1 MSSVR
6 CNYVIAVIGREASG
20 RGQMWGAPDNGGQSG
35 ASMFF
40 KTVSGGA
47 STAPGRLWGVR
58 GALAAGTLA
67 ATLLGVDALRA
78 ETIGGALVKA
88 YFNNPDI
95 NQQRAAVRASDE
107 NVPKAI
113 SGYRP
118 TVSAEA
124 DASVQQ
130 TDVGTPNLQGGF
142 PALGG
147 GSSDIFSRPRGYGL
161 TVNQTLWN
169 GNRTFNSVR
178 GAESGVMAARETL
191 RNTEQN
197 VLLDGVT
204 DYMNVLRDTAILELD
219 RNNVEVLQE
228 QLRQTKDRFAVGEVT
243 RTDVAQ
249 AEASLAGAQ
258 ATALSAQ
265 STLQTS
271 IANYRQVIGEEPK
284 SLAPVRALERPLPK
298 SLVQAIAIS
307 QVEHPAIVGSLHG
320 VDAAALNIKVIE
332 GALYPTVGLVGQ
344 VAQRFDVSGLAVP
357 NHELS
362 ASLQGQITI
371 PIYDGGTTYA
381 STRQAKEQLGQQEL
395 QTDLQRD
402 KVRAAVVSAWGVN
415 ENSVGIIRSAKA
427 QVAAAEIAL
436 AGIREEAKVGQR
448 TTFDVLTAQQT
459 LLNARVQL
467 VVAQHDQVVA
477 SYAVLAAIGRL
488 STANLGLA
496 ANQYDPKVHFDQVK
510 DKWFGLRTPD
520 GR

>member
-1 MSSVR
+1 L
-6 CNYVIAVIGREASG
+6 A
-20 RGQMWGAPDNGGQSG
+20 
-35 ASMFF
+35 
-40 KTVSGGA
+40 
-47 STAPGRLWGVR
+47 GV
-58 GALAAGTLA
+58 LLSAGPSQ
-67 ATLLGVDALRA
+67 A

-88 YFNNPDI
+88 YFKNPDI

-107 NVPKAI
+107 NVPKATA
-113 SGYRP
+113 GYRP
-118 TVSAEA
+118 TVTAEG
-124 DASVQQ
+124 DAAVQQ
-130 TDVGTPNLQGGF
+130 TDFYGQAIPGLDGCCSKTY
-142 PALGG
+142 
-147 GSSDIFSRPRGYGL
+147 SRPRGYGL
-161 TVNQTLWN
+161 TVNQNLWN
-169 GNRTFNSVR
+169 GNRTDNSVR
-178 GAESGVMAARETL
+178 EAESGVMAARETL

-204 DYMNVLRDTAILELD
+204 FYMNVLRDSAILGLD
-219 RNNVEVLQE
+219 RNNVDVLQE
-228 QLRQTKDRFAVGEVT
+228 QLRQTRDRFTVGEVT

-258 ATALSAQ
+258 ATALAAQ

-271 IANYRQVIGEEPK
+271 IANYRQTIGDEPK
-284 SLAPVRALERPLPK
+284 NLDPVKALDKPLPK
-298 SLVQAIAIS
+298 TLASALAIS

-320 VDAAALNIKVIE
+320 VDAAELNIKVIE
-332 GALYPTVGLVGQ
+332 GALYPTAGLTGQ
-344 VAQRFDVSGLAVP
+344 ISQRWDVAGDSVP
-357 NHELS
+357 NRAIT
-362 ASLQGQITI
+362 ASLMGQISV
-371 PIYDGGTTYA
+371 PIYDGGATYA

-415 ENSVGIIRSAKA
+415 ENSVAIIRSAKA

-467 VVAQHDQVVA
+467 VSAQHDQVVA
-477 SYAVLAAIGRL
+477 SYAVMSAIGRL

-496 ANQYDPKVHFDQVK
+496 ATQYDPKVHFDQVK

>member
-1 MSSVR
+1 MFSLSW
-6 CNYVIAVIGREASG
+6 AVGTSDDSKSF
-20 RGQMWGAPDNGGQSG
+20 GA
-35 ASMFF
+35 ARR
-40 KTVSGGA
+40 V
-47 STAPGRLWGVR
+47 
-58 GALAAGTLA
+58 ALAAALA
-67 ATLLGVDALRA
+67 GGLLSGGPLQA
-78 ETIGGALVKA
+78 ETIGGALIKA

-107 NVPKAI
+107 NVPKATAA
-113 SGYRP
+113 YRP
-118 TVSAEA
+118 TITAEG
-124 DASVQQ
+124 DAAVQQ
-130 TDVGTPNLQGGF
+130 SNGALPAAAGGPF
-142 PALGG
+142 
-147 GSSDIFSRPRGYGL
+147 SIFSKPRGYGL

-169 GNRTFNSVR
+169 GNRTDNSVR
-178 GAESGVMAARETL
+178 EAESGVMAARETL

-204 DYMNVLRDTAILELD
+204 FYMNVLRDAAILELD
-219 RNNVEVLQE
+219 RNNVDVLQE
-228 QLRQTKDRFAVGEVT
+228 QLRQTRDRFTVGEVT

-258 ATALSAQ
+258 ATALAAQ
-265 STLQTS
+265 STLLTS
-271 IANYRQVIGEEPK
+271 LANYRQTIGDEPK
-284 SLAPVRALERPLPK
+284 NLQPVKALDKPLPK
-298 SLVQAIAIS
+298 TLTEAIAIS

-320 VDAAALNIKVIE
+320 VDAAELNIKVIE
-332 GALYPTVGLVGQ
+332 GALYPTVGLTGQ
-344 VAQRFDVSGLAVP
+344 LSQRWDVSSVAVP
-357 NHELS
+357 NTAFT
-362 ASLQGQITI
+362 ASLMGQINI
-371 PIYDGGTTYA
+371 PIYDGGATYA

-415 ENSVGIIRSAKA
+415 ENSVAIIRSAKA

-467 VVAQHDQVVA
+467 VSAQHDQVVA
-477 SYAVLAAIGRL
+477 SYAVMSAIGRL

-496 ANQYDPKVHFDQVK
+496 ATQYDPKVHFDQVK

>member
-1 MSSVR
+1 MRSLR
-6 CNYVIAVIGREASG
+6 SG
-20 RGQMWGAPDNGGQSG
+20 AKICDERAAKCQARRATAAENG

-40 KTVSGGA
+40 FGIAVGAPGA
-47 STAPGRLWGVR
+47 SGRVWGAR
-58 GALAAGTLA
+58 GVALAAAVAGS
-67 ATLLGVDALRA
+67 LLGAGAARA
-78 ETIGGALVKA
+78 ETIGGALIKA

-107 NVPKAI
+107 NVPKATA
-113 SGYRP
+113 GYRP
-118 TVSAEA
+118 TVTAEA
-124 DASVQQ
+124 DAGIQQ
-130 TDVGTPNLQGGF
+130 TNAGL
-142 PALGG
+142 PASAG
-147 GSSDIFSRPRGYGL
+147 GSQSVFSRPRGYGL
-161 TVNQTLWN
+161 TVNETLWN
-169 GNRTFNSVR
+169 GDRTFNSVR
-178 GAESGVMAARETL
+178 QAESGVMAARETL

-204 DYMNVLRDTAILELD
+204 NYMNVLRDTAILDLD

-271 IANYRQVIGEEPK
+271 IANYRQTIGEEPK
-284 SLAPVRALERPLPK
+284 NLSPVKPVDKPLPR
-298 SLVQAIAIS
+298 SLTEAIAIS

-332 GALYPTVGLVGQ
+332 GALYPTVGLTGQ
-344 VAQRFDVSGLAVP
+344 VSQRFDVNGEPVP
-357 NHELS
+357 NNALT
-362 ASLQGQITI
+362 ASLVGQISI
-371 PIYDGGTTYA
+371 PIYDGGVTYA

-415 ENSVGIIRSAKA
+415 ENSVGIIKSAKA
-427 QVAAAEIAL
+427 QVVAAEIAL

-459 LLNARVQL
+459 LLNARVLL
-467 VVAQHDQVVA
+467 VSAQHDQVVA
-477 SYAVLAAIGRL
+477 SYAVLSAIGRL
-488 STANLGLA
+488 STVNLGLA
-496 ANQYDPKVHFDQVK
+496 ATQYDPKVHFDQVK

>member
-1 MSSVR
+1 MFSLSRAVGSSGDSKRFGPVR
-6 CNYVIAVIGREASG
+6 RVAFAAALAGILL
-20 RGQMWGAPDNGGQSG
+20 NGGPLQ
-35 ASMFF
+35 
-40 KTVSGGA
+40 
-47 STAPGRLWGVR
+47 
-58 GALAAGTLA
+58 
-67 ATLLGVDALRA
+67 A

-88 YFNNPDI
+88 YFKNPDI
-95 NQQRAAVRASDE
+95 NQQRAAVRATDE
-107 NVPKAI
+107 NVPKATA
-113 SGYRP
+113 GYRP
-118 TVSAEA
+118 TVTAEG

-130 TDVGTPNLQGGF
+130 SNGGL
-142 PALGG
+142 PAPGG
-147 GSSDIFSRPRGYGL
+147 PFSIYSRPRGYGL
-161 TVNQTLWN
+161 TVNETLWN
-169 GNRTFNSVR
+169 GNRTDNSVR
-178 GAESGVMAARETL
+178 EAESGVMAARETL

-204 DYMNVLRDTAILELD
+204 FYMNVLRDSAILGLD
-219 RNNVEVLQE
+219 RNNVDVLQE
-228 QLRQTKDRFAVGEVT
+228 QLRQTRDRFTVGEVT

-258 ATALSAQ
+258 ATALAAQ

-271 IANYRQVIGEEPK
+271 IANYRQTIGDEPK
-284 SLAPVRALERPLPK
+284 NLDPVKALDKPLPK
-298 SLVQAIAIS
+298 TLVDALAIS

-320 VDAAALNIKVIE
+320 VDAAELNIKVIE
-332 GALYPTVGLVGQ
+332 GALYPTVGLTGQ
-344 VAQRFDVSGLAVP
+344 ISQRFDVSGTAVP
-357 NHELS
+357 NNAFT
-362 ASLQGQITI
+362 ASLMGQISI
-371 PIYDGGTTYA
+371 PIYDGGATYA

-415 ENSVGIIRSAKA
+415 ENSVAIIRSAKA

-467 VVAQHDQVVA
+467 VSAQHDQVVA
-477 SYAVLAAIGRL
+477 SYAVMSAIGRL

-496 ANQYDPKVHFDQVK
+496 ATQYDPKVHFDQVK

>member
-1 MSSVR
+1 MFSFGS
-6 CNYVIAVIGREASG
+6 AVGISG
-20 RGQMWGAPDNGGQSG
+20 DSKCAWAARRVAFAAAFAGALLNGGPLQ
-35 ASMFF
+35 
-40 KTVSGGA
+40 
-47 STAPGRLWGVR
+47 
-58 GALAAGTLA
+58 
-67 ATLLGVDALRA
+67 A

-88 YFNNPDI
+88 YFKNPDI

-107 NVPKAI
+107 NVPKATA
-113 SGYRP
+113 GYRP

-124 DASVQQ
+124 DTSIQQ
-130 TDVGTPNLQGGF
+130 TNINEQGTLIAP
-142 PALGG
+142 
-147 GSSDIFSRPRGYGL
+147 GSTAVFSKPRGYGL
-161 TVNQTLWN
+161 TVNQNLWN
-169 GNRTFNSVR
+169 GNRTFNSVSE
-178 GAESGVMAARETL
+178 AESAVMAARETL

-204 DYMNVLRDTAILELD
+204 FYMNVLRDSAILGLD
-219 RNNVEVLQE
+219 RNNVDVLQE
-228 QLRQTKDRFAVGEVT
+228 QLRQTRDRFTVGEVT

-258 ATALSAQ
+258 ATALAAQ

-271 IANYRQVIGEEPK
+271 IANYRQTIGDEPK
-284 SLAPVRALERPLPK
+284 NLQPVKALDKPLPRSLADALG
-298 SLVQAIAIS
+298 IS

-320 VDAAALNIKVIE
+320 VDAAELNIKVIE
-332 GALYPTVGLVGQ
+332 GALYPTVGLTGQ
-344 VAQRFDVSGLAVP
+344 IAQRFDLGGLAVP
-357 NHELS
+357 NREFY
-362 ASLQGQITI
+362 ASLMGQITI
-371 PIYDGGTTYA
+371 PIYDGGATFA
-381 STRQAKEQLGQQEL
+381 STRQAKELLGQQEL

-415 ENSVGIIRSAKA
+415 ENSVAIIRSAKA

-467 VVAQHDQVVA
+467 VSAQHDQVVA
-477 SYAVLAAIGRL
+477 SYAVMSAIGRL

-496 ANQYDPKVHFDQVK
+496 ATQYDPKVHFDQVK

>member
-1 MSSVR
+1 MSVYGVGSKALR
-6 CNYVIAVIGREASG
+6 ASRRSWGLRALALIAAIVGVG
-20 RGQMWGAPDNGGQSG
+20 
-35 ASMFF
+35 
-40 KTVSGGA
+40 VGGA
-47 STAPGRLWGVR
+47 S
-58 GALAAGTLA
+58 
-67 ATLLGVDALRA
+67 A
-78 ETIGGALVKA
+78 ETVGGALIKA

-107 NVPKAI
+107 NVPKATA
-113 SGYRP
+113 GYRP

-124 DASVQQ
+124 DAAVQQ
-130 TDVGTPNLQGGF
+130 TSGGL
-142 PALGG
+142 PASAGG
-147 GSSDIFSRPRGYGL
+147 PFSLFSRPRGYGL

-169 GNRTFNSVR
+169 GERTFNSVR
-178 GAESGVMAARETL
+178 QAESGVMAARETL

-197 VLLDGVT
+197 VLLDAVT
-204 DYMNVLRDTAILELD
+204 FYMNVLRDTAILDLD

-228 QLRQTKDRFAVGEVT
+228 QLRQTRDRFTVGEVT

-258 ATALSAQ
+258 ATALAAQ

-271 IANYRQVIGEEPK
+271 IANYRQTIGDEPRN
-284 SLAPVRALERPLPK
+284 LAPVKPVEKPLPK
-298 SLVQAIAIS
+298 TLAEAIS
-307 QVEHPAIVGSLHG
+307 ISLVEHPAIVGSLFG
-320 VDAAALNIKVIE
+320 VDAAALNIKIIE
-332 GALYPTVGLVGQ
+332 GALYPTVGLTGQ
-344 VAQRFDVSGLAVP
+344 VSQRFDVAGDPVP
-357 NHELS
+357 NNSLT
-362 ASLQGQITI
+362 ASLMGQITV

-402 KVRAAVVSAWGVN
+402 RVRAAVVSAWGVN
-415 ENSVGIIRSAKA
+415 ENSVSIIRSAKA

-436 AGIREEAKVGQR
+436 AGVREEAKVGQR

-467 VVAQHDQVVA
+467 VSAQHDQVVA
-477 SYAVLAAIGRL
+477 SYSVLSAVGRL
-488 STANLGLA
+488 STVNLGLLA
-496 ANQYDPKVHFDQVK
+496 TQYDPKVHFDQVK

>member
-1 MSSVR
+1 MSGGQSMAAITGASMLFLRFDAGTSV
-6 CNYVIAVIGREASG
+6 ASG
-20 RGQMWGAPDNGGQSG
+20 RARSARRLAFGLAVLSLTLGC
-35 ASMFF
+35 
-40 KTVSGGA
+40 GGA
-47 STAPGRLWGVR
+47 G
-58 GALAAGTLA
+58 
-67 ATLLGVDALRA
+67 A
-78 ETIGGALVKA
+78 ETIGGALIKA
-88 YFNNPDI
+88 YFKNPDI
-95 NQQRAAVRASDE
+95 NQQRAAVRATDE
-107 NVPKAI
+107 NVPKATA
-113 SGYRP
+113 GYRP

-124 DASVQQ
+124 DAGIQQ
-130 TDVGTPNLQGGF
+130 LNADL
-142 PALGG
+142 PALAGG
-147 GSSDIFSRPRGYGL
+147 NTSTFSRPRGYGL

-169 GNRTFNSVR
+169 GERTFNSVR
-178 GAESGVMAARETL
+178 QAESGVMAARETL

-204 DYMNVLRDTAILELD
+204 FYMNVLRDTAILDLD

-228 QLRQTKDRFAVGEVT
+228 QLRQTRDRFTVGEVT

-258 ATALSAQ
+258 ATALAAQ

-271 IANYRQVIGEEPK
+271 IANYRQTIGDEPK
-284 SLAPVRALERPLPK
+284 NLAPVKPLDRPLPK
-298 SLVQAIAIS
+298 TITEAIAIS

-320 VDAAALNIKVIE
+320 VDAAELNIKVIE
-332 GALYPTVGLVGQ
+332 GALYPTVGLTGQ
-344 VAQRFDVSGLAVP
+344 VSQRFDEAGESVP
-357 NHELS
+357 NRVLT
-362 ASLQGQITI
+362 ASLVAQITV
-371 PIYDGGTTYA
+371 PIYDGGVTYA

-402 KVRAAVVSAWGVN
+402 RVRAAVVSAWGVN
-415 ENSVGIIRSAKA
+415 ENSVSIIRSAKA

-467 VVAQHDQVVA
+467 VSAQHDQVVA
-477 SYAVLAAIGRL
+477 SYAVMSAVGRL

-496 ANQYDPKVHFDQVK
+496 ATQYDPKVHFDQVK

>member
-1 MSSVR
+1 MLFKSVS
-6 CNYVIAVIGREASG
+6 V
-20 RGQMWGAPDNGGQSG
+20 
-35 ASMFF
+35 
-40 KTVSGGA
+40 
-47 STAPGRLWGVR
+47 
-58 GALAAGTLA
+58 GALIAPVRLRVARGVVLAGAFAAFLPGVGT
-67 ATLLGVDALRA
+67 LRA
-78 ETIGGALVKA
+78 ETVGGALVKA

-107 NVPKAI
+107 NIPKATA
-113 SGYRP
+113 GYRP

-124 DASVQQ
+124 DAGIQQ
-130 TDVGTPNLQGGF
+130 TNAGLPAAAGGDE
-142 PALGG
+142 
-147 GSSDIFSRPRGYGL
+147 SVFSRPRGYGL

-169 GNRTFNSVR
+169 GERTFNSVR
-178 GAESGVMAARETL
+178 QAESGVMAARETL

-204 DYMNVLRDTAILELD
+204 DYMNVLRDTAILGLD

-284 SLAPVRALERPLPK
+284 NLAPVKALDKPLPK

-332 GALYPTVGLVGQ
+332 GALYPTVGLSGQ
-344 VAQRFDVSGLAVP
+344 VSQRFDVSGQPVP
-357 NHELS
+357 NNALT
-362 ASLQGQITI
+362 ASLVAQINI
-371 PIYDGGTTYA
+371 PIYDGGSTYA

-402 KVRAAVVSAWGVN
+402 KVRAAVVSAWGLN

-467 VVAQHDQVVA
+467 VSAQHDQVVA
-477 SYAVLAAIGRL
+477 SYAVLSSIGRL
-488 STANLGLA
+488 STVNLGLA

>member
-1 MSSVR
+1 MLFKSVS
-6 CNYVIAVIGREASG
+6 V
-20 RGQMWGAPDNGGQSG
+20 GALIVPD
-35 ASMFF
+35 
-40 KTVSGGA
+40 
-47 STAPGRLWGVR
+47 RLWVVR
-58 GALAAGTLA
+58 SMALAGGFA
-67 ATLLGVDALRA
+67 AALLGAGALRA
-78 ETIGGALVKA
+78 ETVGGALVKA

-107 NVPKAI
+107 NIPKATA
-113 SGYRP
+113 GYRP
-118 TVSAEA
+118 TVTAEA
-124 DASVQQ
+124 DAAISQ
-130 TDVGTPNLQGGF
+130 TYAGLPAAAGGNQ
-142 PALGG
+142 
-147 GSSDIFSRPRGYGL
+147 SIYSRPRGYGL
-161 TVNQTLWN
+161 TINQTLWN
-169 GNRTFNSVR
+169 GERTFNSVR

-204 DYMNVLRDTAILELD
+204 DYMNVLRDTAILGLD

-284 SLAPVRALERPLPK
+284 SLAPVKPLDKPLPK
-298 SLVQAIAIS
+298 NLTQAIAIS

-332 GALYPTVGLVGQ
+332 GALYPTVGLTGSVS
-344 VAQRFDVSGLAVP
+344 QRFDLSGEAVP
-357 NHELS
+357 NS
-362 ASLQGQITI
+362 AFTASVMAQITV

-402 KVRAAVVSAWGVN
+402 KVRAAVVSAWGLN
-415 ENSVGIIRSAKA
+415 ENSIGIIRSAKA

-467 VVAQHDQVVA
+467 VSAQHDQVVA
-477 SYAVLAAIGRL
+477 SYAVMSAIGRL

-496 ANQYDPKVHFDQVK
+496 ATQYDPKVHFDQVK